1 MVPLLVTFLLAVPV
15 SAQTAGA
22 PSPALRD
29 GDRVVFYGD
38 SITAQRLYT
47 RFAEDLMVS
56 RYPEERISFFNA
68 GVSGDCVGG
77 GHQGDMETR
86 LKRDVLPLHPS
97 VVTIMLG
104 MNDGRYMTEFESN
117 FDAYASGYRRLIAS
131 LRELVPGVRLVLI
144 RPSPYEEFAHPPAIA
159 GYNSVMLRYGQ
170 FLSELGDK
178 EHIPAVDFNR
188 PVTTAVQRG
197 MQINPAVA
205 GSMLPDRIHPS
216 PAGHWIMAAALAQ
229 AWNFNPMV
237 SSATIAADQA
247 RATEQSNTTI
257 GELQSAND
265 KLSWTQL
272 DRALPVP
279 LELND
284 PITQFLL
291 QASDLASL
299 DQQILRVTGLTAP
312 LYTLSIDGK
321 KIASFTREELNRG
334 VNLALYQTP
343 MEDQAKSI
351 DWAADDRAKLSGTR
365 FALLT
370 SAVTDT
376 SRHETIEALD
386 RLDREMIDREY
397 RNAQPKPHTFE
408 LVVGAK

>member
-1 MVPLLVTFLLAVPV
+1 LVPLLVAFLLAVPV

-22 PSPALRD
+22 PAPALRD

-56 RYPEERISFFNA
+56 RYSKERISFFNA
-68 GVSGDCVGG
+68 GVSGDSVEG
-77 GHQGDMETR
+77 GHEGDIETR
-86 LKRDVLPLHPS
+86 LKRDVLPLRPS

-104 MNDGRYMTEFESN
+104 MNDGRYTTEFDSN
-117 FDAYASGYRRLIAS
+117 FNAYASGYKKLIAL

-170 FLSELGDK
+170 FLSELGEK
-178 EHIPAVDFNR
+178 EHIPVVDFNQ
-188 PVTTAVQRG
+188 PVTAAVLRG
-197 MQINPAVA
+197 MQVNPAVA
-205 GSMLPDRIHPS
+205 GSLLPDRIHPS

-229 AWNFNPMV
+229 AWNFSPTV

-247 RATEQSNTTI
+247 RAIEQSNTTI
-257 GELQSAND
+257 SEMQSAND

-272 DRALPVP
+272 DRALPIP
-279 LELND
+279 LEMND

-299 DQQILRVTGLTAP
+299 DRQILRVTGLIAP
-312 LYTLSIDGK
+312 LHTLSIDGK
-321 KIASFTREELNRG
+321 KIGTFTREELNLG

-370 SAVTDT
+370 STESDT
-376 SRHETIEALD
+376 SRHEAIDSLD

-408 LVVGAK
+408 LSIGAK